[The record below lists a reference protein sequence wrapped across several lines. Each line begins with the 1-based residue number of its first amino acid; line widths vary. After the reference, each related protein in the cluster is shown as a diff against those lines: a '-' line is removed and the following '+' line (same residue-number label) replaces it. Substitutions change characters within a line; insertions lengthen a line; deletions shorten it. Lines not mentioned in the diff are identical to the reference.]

1 MGNKGLQ
8 ATHYLIEDDFISVD
22 FLQDYQDYYASFF
35 STKDRPSTKTC
46 TRFHFFSLAEID
58 LNTFSSLLSKQILSG
73 NNTDFWEKHYLGFVM
88 VKPIPDSLIGFT
100 LLKTYQPSKERNFWG
115 TKMYKIPLLGNTIEI
130 NALAFQQQD
139 SILGACATMAIWSM
153 FHKVC
158 ETPYINLKTSG
169 QITKETG
176 IIAPNGNRLI
186 PNKGLDI
193 PQIATSITKNGL
205 QTEVRWNDNVNPN
218 THNIEDTIDFNGYIK
233 KIVNAHYR
241 VGIPIILGF
250 APYKNSMQ
258 QLHAVTICGHNTENA
273 LPKPKSKPQVGIDW
287 EANAIT
293 KLYVHDDQWGPYA
306 RFYFEGNDEIDTPWS
321 FHLKSKSKGI
331 TVALIIPVYPKIR
344 ISYDDIEPV
353 VLALNEIIEIGLK
366 KYRLKDDLVW
376 DLYLQNN
383 HDFQNEI
390 LNSAKLSK
398 SNAYD
403 LSIIQ
408 HTISNRYP
416 QFVWRAVCRAGD
428 NYLFEF
434 VFDATGSIKS
444 MLCLDAFSYYDELN
458 QLLVNMFKEVLKTA
472 RDNRSKQVNIL
483 SNAYLNFF
491 VQHFNN
497 QP

>member
-1 MGNKGLQ
+1 MK
-8 ATHYLIEDDFISVD
+8 
-22 FLQDYQDYYASFF
+22 
-35 STKDRPSTKTC
+35 
-46 TRFHFFSLAEID
+46 
-58 LNTFSSLLSKQILSG
+58 TFSKLLSQQVL
-73 NNTDFWEKHYLGFVM
+73 NNDNDEFWQKHYLGFIM
-88 VKPIPDSLIGFT
+88 IKPIPDSLIGYT
-100 LLKTYQPSKERNFWG
+100 LLKTYGASDQRNFWG
-115 TKMYKIPLLGNTIEI
+115 TKTYTIHFLGNTIKI
-130 NALAFQQQD
+130 DALAFQQQD

-233 KIVNAHYR
+233 KMVNAHYR

-258 QLHAVTICGHNTENA
+258 QLHAVTICGHN
-273 LPKPKSKPQVGIDW
+273 LDQVPSLKSTKPQEGIAW
-287 EANAIT
+287 EANSIT

-306 RFYFEGNDEIDTPWS
+306 RFYFAGNDEIDTPWS
-321 FHLKSKSKGI
+321 FHLKSKSRGI
-331 TVALIIPVYPKIR
+331 TVALIVPVYPKIR

-353 VLALNEIIEIGLK
+353 ILALNEIVEIGLK
-366 KYRLKDDLVW
+366 KYRLKGDLIW

-383 HDFQNEI
+383 HDFKAAI
-390 LNSAKLSK
+390 LNDEKLNK
-398 SNAYD
+398 SNPYD

-408 HTISNRYP
+408 HTLNSRFPEFI
-416 QFVWRAVCRAGD
+416 WRAGCRVAD

-434 VFDATGSIKS
+434 VFDATGSVKS
-444 MLCLDAFSYYDELN
+444 MLCLDAFSYYKELN
-458 QLLVNMFKEVLKTA
+458 QIVANMFTEVLETA
-472 RDNRSKQVNIL
+472 RNSRSKKVNIL

-491 VQHFNN
+491 VQHFK
-497 QP
+497 QDL